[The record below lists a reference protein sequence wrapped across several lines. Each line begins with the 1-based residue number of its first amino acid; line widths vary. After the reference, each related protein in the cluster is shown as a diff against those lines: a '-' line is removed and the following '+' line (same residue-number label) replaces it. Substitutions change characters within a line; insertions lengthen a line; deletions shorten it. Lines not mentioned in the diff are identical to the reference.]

1 MKKGNLHFPTL
12 SYKFKSRDKKRLV
25 QLMHPSDGSN
35 NISRASTLEKEYLFK
50 DFFPQLQ
57 IHSIRGL
64 INRITGTKKHIRVK
78 ALYIIH
84 YEDDLDC
91 KTVKLTT
98 ESYCAVMT
106 FFLNKPEVAVYDSI
120 MYLDKNKN

>member
-1 MKKGNLHFPTL
+1 MSFKLTSRGEKKLL
-12 SYKFKSRDKKRLV
+12 
-25 QLMHPSDGSN
+25 QLIHPADGSN

-50 DFFPQLQ
+50 YFFPQLQ
-57 IHSIRGL
+57 INSIRGL

-78 ALYIIH
+78 ALYVIH

-98 ESYCAVMT
+98 ESYCAIMT
-106 FFLNKPEVAVYDSI
+106 FDLNKPDVASYDSV
-120 MYLDKNKN
+120 MYVDKNKN